1 MFQKPIYWFTAVESN
16 SKRNSQQSEGF
27 LPVGSRSD
35 CGRCSIPGFYLHL
48 KYEELLLGILSNGN
62 GKRKKKVCTTW
73 NGYIKLHQL
82 GTKYYSPPEYDNWV
96 IKPPKKTKQIKKPPN
111 SNQWVRNIIPNHR
124 SLLPTMVFQSSF
136 LFGFCSTFRFFFY
149 LIHCILCF

>member
-96 IKPPKKTKQIKKPPN
+96 IKPPKNKTKQKTTQFKSVSQEHYTQPQISFTHYGFPEQF
-111 SNQWVRNIIPNHR
+111 SVW
-124 SLLPTMVFQSSF
+124 F
-136 LFGFCSTFRFFFY
+136 LFYFPFLFFN